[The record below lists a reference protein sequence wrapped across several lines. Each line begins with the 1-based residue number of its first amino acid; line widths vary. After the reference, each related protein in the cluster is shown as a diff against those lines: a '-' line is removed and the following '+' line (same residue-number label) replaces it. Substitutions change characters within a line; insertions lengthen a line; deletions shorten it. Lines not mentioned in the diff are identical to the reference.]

1 MSQKT
6 NYSPGEYP
14 TGEKLQN
21 MVEETPMSGKHRSIG
36 WVAGIACLG
45 SFLFGY
51 DTGVISGALPFMH
64 MPWSAGGMHL
74 DALEEGLIGG
84 ILLVGCAFG
93 ALIGGRLS
101 DRFGRRHNIMLL
113 AVLFFIGALMVA
125 GAPSLA
131 VMYIA
136 RFVLGLAVGG
146 ASATVPV
153 YLAETAPKRIRGTI
167 VAIDQLMIVTGQL
180 SAFVANAI
188 INQVVRGP
196 RLILGEAATLPG
208 DGSTLSAGE
217 YTWSQ
222 IANLSSQFASDEAFQ
237 QFVDTLTIESGNGN
251 AWRVMMLICSIPAI
265 ALWLGM
271 RVMPESPR
279 WYAANSRYVEAIGA
293 LKRVR
298 DHRDAPVEVEMAE
311 VIDIKIEK
319 AHTKQGTFSDVW
331 RTPWL
336 RKLLLVGILIAVAN
350 QTTGVNTVMYYAPR
364 VLEAAGMTTQ
374 AAITAQVANGV
385 MSVIGSSI
393 GLYFIHRFR
402 RRQVQ
407 LVGIAGIFTCL
418 FVIAGLF
425 GSLIQPHLDDGTNPA
440 PAAAFLVLGFMGL
453 FMLVMQSTN
462 APVTWT
468 VLGEMFPS
476 HFRGIMNGSAVFCLW
491 IANAIV
497 TFVFPTMIDSLGGM
511 MTYSIFGVI
520 NVAAFI
526 MLWKWMPETA
536 GLSMEEIE
544 EMTEKRFS

>member
-1 MSQKT
+1 MSH
-6 NYSPGEYP
+6 SIEYP
-14 TGEKLQN
+14 TGDKLKT
-21 MVEETPMSGKHRSIG
+21 MVEETPPSGKHRSIG

-64 MPWSAGGMHL
+64 MPWEAGGMHL

-84 ILLVGCAFG
+84 ILLIGCAFG
-93 ALIGGRLS
+93 ALFGGRLS

-113 AVLFFIGALMVA
+113 AVLFFVGALMVA
-125 GAPSLA
+125 AAPSLWF
-131 VMYIA
+131 MYLS

-196 RLILGEAATLPG
+196 RLFLEQAVTLPG
-208 DGSTLSAGE
+208 GETVAAGE
-217 YTWSQ
+217 HTWSE
-222 IANLSSQFASDEAFQ
+222 ITNLSSEFASDDAFQ
-237 QFVDTLTIESGNGN
+237 QFVDTLVIESGNGD
-251 AWRVMMLICSIPAI
+251 AWRLMMVLCSIPAI
-265 ALWLGM
+265 ALWFGM

-279 WYAANSRYVEAIGA
+279 WFAANKRYVDAIGA
-293 LKRVR
+293 LQRVR
-298 DHRDAPVEVEMAE
+298 DHRDAPIEDEMAE
-311 VIDIKIEK
+311 IIDGQIAQAREK
-319 AHTKQGTFSDVW
+319 SGTFGEVW

-336 RKLLLVGILIAVAN
+336 RKLLFVGILIAVAN

-385 MSVIGSSI
+385 MSVIGSTI
-393 GLYFIHRFR
+393 GLYFIYRFR

-425 GSLIQPHLDDGTNPA
+425 GTLIQPHLDAGTNPA

-476 HFRGIMNGSAVFCLW
+476 HVRGIMNGSAVFCLW

-497 TFVFPTMIDSLGGM
+497 TFAFPSMIDALGGM
-511 MTYSIFGVI
+511 MTYGIFGVI
-520 NVAAFI
+520 NVIAFI
-526 MLWKWMPETA
+526 ALWKWMPETG

-544 EMTEKRFS
+544 EMNEKRFS

>member
-1 MSQKT
+1 MSQ
-6 NYSPGEYP
+6 NVEYP
-14 TGEKLQN
+14 TGEKLKK
-21 MVEETPMSGKHRSIG
+21 MVDETPMSGKHRSIG

-64 MPWSAGGMHL
+64 MPWDAGGL
-74 DALEEGLIGG
+74 YLNSVEEGLIGG
-84 ILLVGCAFG
+84 ILLIGCAFG
-93 ALIGGRLS
+93 ALFGGRLS
-101 DRFGRRHNIMLL
+101 DRFGRRHNIMVL
-113 AVLFFIGALMVA
+113 AILFFVGALMVA
-125 GAPSLA
+125 FAPSLWF
-131 VMYIA
+131 MYLA

-180 SAFVANAI
+180 AAFVANAI

-196 RLILGEAATLPG
+196 RLEIDQAASLPDGGTL
-208 DGSTLSAGE
+208 TAGE
-217 YTWSQ
+217 YTWSE
-222 IANLSSQFASDEAFQ
+222 ITDLATLFASDEAFQ
-237 QFVDTLTIESGNGN
+237 SFVGQLSVDTGNGD
-251 AWRVMMLICSIPAI
+251 AWRLMMLICSIPAI

-271 RVMPESPR
+271 RMMPESPR
-279 WYAANSRYVEAIGA
+279 WYAANHRYFDAIGA

-298 DHRDAPVEVEMAE
+298 DHRDAPVEDEMAE
-311 VIDIKIEK
+311 VIDGQI
-319 AHTKQGTFSDVW
+319 AQARTKKGTFSEVW
-331 RTPWL
+331 NTPWL

-385 MSVIGSSI
+385 MSVLGSSI
-393 GLYFIHRFR
+393 GLYLIFRFR

-407 LVGIAGIFTCL
+407 LVGVAGIFICL
-418 FVIAGLF
+418 FIIAGLF
-425 GSLIQPHLDDGTNPA
+425 GTLIQPHLDDGTNPA

-453 FMLVMQSTN
+453 FMLIMQSTN

-476 HFRGIMNGSAVFCLW
+476 HVRGIMNGAAVFCLW

-497 TFVFPTMIDSLGGM
+497 TFVFPTMIDNLGGM
-511 MTYSIFGVI
+511 MTYGIFGVI
-520 NVAAFI
+520 NVIAFI

-544 EMTEKRFS
+544 AENEKRFS